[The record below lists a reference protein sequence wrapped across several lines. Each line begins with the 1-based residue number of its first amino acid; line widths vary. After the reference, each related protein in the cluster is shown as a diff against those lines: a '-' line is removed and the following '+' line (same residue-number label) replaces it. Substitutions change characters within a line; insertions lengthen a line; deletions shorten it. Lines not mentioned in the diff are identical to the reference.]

1 MDRVIKNSSLFLK
14 FRLKPVNAMHCHYP
28 RMNPSSHFWQS
39 RCPESHKTDMI
50 SSVMWK
56 IMCKSC
62 SHHKHAYDVS
72 TQMHNGIRLLAIP
85 EDFWAINIRHRY
97 LYCGESTDP
106 ILATYLL
113 IHLIIHVY
121 CSNFDNSLTTKH
133 SDISNCTG
141 CSITPKVLMIV
152 STVYYKMWSGVNCL
166 LYPANLFAHS
176 PPFPLDVLLKFL
188 IKGGL

>member
-1 MDRVIKNSSLFLK
+1 MPCTVTIQEWTHPATFGKVGALSLT
-14 FRLKPVNAMHCHYP
+14 RLTWFQVWC
-28 RMNPSSHFWQS
+28 
-39 RCPESHKTDMI
+39 ET
-50 SSVMWK
+50 

-152 STVYYKMWSGVNCL
+152 SRVYYKMWSGVNCL
-166 LYPANLFAHS
+166 LHPANLFAHS